1 MQFRLLRSLKRF
13 GLEKFKLRFVHRN
26 LQKKQN
32 ADSTGEEDLL
42 KIFFSQF
49 AWLYL
54 KNIRLDS
61 DYDSVVRSVSGDDE
75 LQFKFLAA
83 EKNNV
88 GLSSRRSLL
97 IL

>member
-1 MQFRLLRSLKRF
+1 M
-13 GLEKFKLRFVHRN
+13 EKFKLRFVHRN

-42 KIFFSQF
+42 KIFLSQF